1 MANKNILNE
10 INSNILRRKMKTEFA
25 AHLHDLICLDN
36 WAYTE
41 NTLAKGEIISHQ
53 INKARSANSE
63 AIS

>member
-1 MANKNILNE
+1 
-10 INSNILRRKMKTEFA
+10 MKTEFA